1 MVKNRPNRNELKER
15 VYAKNRKDANAEPDI
30 TSYPWHI
37 AGVVNAQAQNDV
49 QQHMCLLFFDGKSI
63 GLIVFCH

>member
-1 MVKNRPNRNELKER
+1 MQ
-15 VYAKNRKDANAEPDI
+15 RKDANAEPDI
-30 TSYPWHI
+30 TFYPWHI

-49 QQHMCLLFFDGKSI
+49 QQHMCLLFFNGKSI